1 MRCCCSFGTFAM
13 IGDALLL
20 LLVGFCWGGTN
31 PLLRRGAEGIQRQKA
46 SSLPRQLA
54 ADVLFLARRWDY
66 VIPLVLNQAG
76 SLVFLAALS
85 RMDVSLV
92 VPAANA
98 LAVVFA
104 AVVGHAL
111 GEGSVFG
118 GRSFC
123 GMLLITAGVAC
134 CLFSKA

>member
-66 VIPLVLNQAG
+66 VASLRGVLRHSIQSCAPC
-76 SLVFLAALS
+76 SADS
-85 RMDVSLV
+85 
-92 VPAANA
+92 
-98 LAVVFA
+98 
-104 AVVGHAL
+104 
-111 GEGSVFG
+111 
-118 GRSFC
+118 C
-123 GMLLITAGVAC
+123 
-134 CLFSKA
+134 